1 MMRLFW
7 FTNNSTFRSKPGVKL
22 SDLANLGTTMLQDIR
37 DNSQGVVAK
46 VIIGFI
52 VAIFALFGVDSIMSG
67 FTTSPPVA
75 EINGE
80 EITEVQLQAST
91 QNLLNSIGGNA
102 DGIDQSLLEQIALSQ
117 IMEEVLL
124 RQAAQRA
131 DMAISANRVDRSI
144 IENPQFQINGVFNS
158 DVAVRTML
166 GQGFSVPLYRESLQ
180 QQMLLSQLANAYS
193 SSAFVTENELER
205 IAGLSA
211 QTRDF
216 RYLSIPLGTRT
227 LGTPISDAEIQAYYE
242 ENQSDFTQPETVSV
256 RYVMLDKNVIAD
268 EIILDEG
275 AIRAQYE
282 TERAAFEGSAEKRAS
297 HILFEVG
304 GDLTE
309 AQALELAAT
318 AKQRIDAGED
328 FGTVALEMSTD
339 TVSAEEG
346 GDIGYTDGS
355 AFPEAIE
362 LALESMSLNEVSGP
376 VVSDFGVHIVKLTE
390 DSENVFQS
398 FEEVAER
405 IERELKSS
413 EVELI
418 YAERLEDLSNLAFE
432 TGDLQTISEE
442 LNLDVLRS
450 GHFGRTGGSGIFSN
464 PALIAAAFSE
474 EVMLGGNNS
483 DVIELNPSQAVVLNV
498 LEFNEASVLPLE
510 EVEPEIAV
518 ILRTEMERQAVQELS
533 NEILT
538 RIENGESVD
547 QLLEDNGLEWLVEEG
562 AARADSSVNREILAR
577 VFSMSLGEGGTS
589 AYDNLV
595 LANDTAVIIELNRIT
610 PGSVD
615 SLTQIDRENLVSS
628 MISDIG
634 NSDFQAYMS
643 NLRDTADIESSI
655 LEEQPL

>member
-1 MMRLFW
+1 
-7 FTNNSTFRSKPGVKL
+7 
-22 SDLANLGTTMLQDIR
+22 MLQDIR

-67 FTTSPPVA
+67 FTTAPPVA

-80 EITEVQLQAST
+80 EITELQLQANT

-102 DGIDQSLLEQIALSQ
+102 DSLDPGLLEQVALSQ
-117 IMEEVLL
+117 IIEEVLL
-124 RQAAQRA
+124 RQSAQNSA
-131 DMAISANRVDRSI
+131 MAISSNRVDRSI
-144 IENPQFQINGVFNS
+144 IENPQFQINGVFEPEL
-158 DVAVRTML
+158 AIRTMAS
-166 GQGFSVPLYRESLQ
+166 QGFSVPIYRESLQ

-193 SSAFVTENELER
+193 SSAFVTNNELER

-227 LGTPISDAEIQAYYE
+227 LGTAISDAEIAAYYE
-242 ENQSDFTQPETVSV
+242 ENSSDFTEAETVSV

-268 EIILDEG
+268 EIELEES
-275 AIRAQYE
+275 AIRAQYN
-282 TERAAFEGSAEKRAS
+282 TERDAFEGSAEKRAS

-309 AQALELAAT
+309 AQALELAAS
-318 AKQRIDAGED
+318 AKQRIDSGED
-328 FGTVALEMSTD
+328 FGAVALEMSTD

-362 LALESMSLNEVSGP
+362 SALESMSVNEVSGP

-405 IERELKSS
+405 IERDLKSS

-418 YAERLEDLSNLAFE
+418 YAERLENLSNLAFE
-432 TGDLQTISEE
+432 TGNLQTLSEE
-442 LNLDVLRS
+442 LNLNVLRS
-450 GHFGRTGGSGIFSN
+450 GPFGRAGGSGIFSN
-464 PALIAAAFSE
+464 PQIIASAFSE
-474 EVMLGGNNS
+474 EVLLEGNNS
-483 DVIELNPSQAVVLNV
+483 EVIELNASQAVVLNV
-498 LEFNEASVLPLE
+498 LEFKEATLLPLE

-518 ILRTEMERQAVQELS
+518 ILRTDMERQAVRELS
-533 NEILT
+533 DQILT
-538 RIENGESVD
+538 SIENGEAVD
-547 QLLEDNGLEWLVEEG
+547 QLIADNELEWLSQQG
-562 AARADSSVNREILAR
+562 AGRGEASVNREVLTR
-577 VFSMSLGEGGTS
+577 VFSMSLQDGGS
-589 AYDNLV
+589 PAYANLV
-595 LANDTAVIIELNRIT
+595 LANDTAVIIELNSINA
-610 PGSVD
+610 GSIG
-615 SLTQIDRENLVSS
+615 SLAETDRQIMTSAI
-628 MISDIG
+628 ISDLG

-643 NLRDTADIESSI
+643 NLQETADIESSI
-655 LEEQPL
+655 LDQQPL